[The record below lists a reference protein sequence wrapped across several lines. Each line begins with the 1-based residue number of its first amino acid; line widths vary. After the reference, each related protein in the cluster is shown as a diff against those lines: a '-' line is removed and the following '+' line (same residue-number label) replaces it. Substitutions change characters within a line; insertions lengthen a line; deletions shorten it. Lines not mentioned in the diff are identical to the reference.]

1 MLKLSAGTHLSRQS
15 AHVKCLWEVLE
26 YEVVPSR
33 LVNDILDAQGSIL
46 RGCDVDDIR
55 VLKRLFPTGHD
66 ILHEIYGNT
75 LVGRQVLVAVH
86 GQKAKQTHN

>member
-1 MLKLSAGTHLSRQS
+1 M
-15 AHVKCLWEVLE
+15 
-26 YEVVPSR
+26 PSR
-33 LVNDILDAQGSIL
+33 LVNDLLDAQGSIL